1 MGGVLIFL
9 ILTSWNYSVC
19 TGIEIIIRI
28 RSPMGYGF
36 RRRSA
41 IYHTLSNLT
50 GLIALFT
57 SLFIGGTGVST
68 VRICLIKGES
78 WAM

>member
-1 MGGVLIFL
+1 
-9 ILTSWNYSVC
+9 
-19 TGIEIIIRI
+19 
-28 RSPMGYGF
+28 MGYGF